1 MTLNKWCFW
10 WIGLLVGAAQDEAHT
25 YSVMFAAEGG
35 LSDAVSI
42 GIGFK
47 VVEISTSVSPAY
59 GSGWDSY
66 LIIPF

>member
-1 MTLNKWCFW
+1 DYYYGYY
-10 WIGLLVGAAQDEAHT
+10 GLLVTAAPDEAPT
-25 YSVMFAAEGG
+25 YSVMFAAEGA